1 MARRGHGEGSIYR
14 RNDGRWTAAI
24 TLDNHKRKTFYGKT
38 RKEVQDKLNA
48 ALHEQKQGALATGP
62 NQTLKN
68 HLERWVEQICKL
80 TMRPNTYK
88 AYRSAVNCHLI
99 PSLGHIKLQ
108 RLTVEHVQ
116 AFFAE
121 KQERLK
127 PRTLRVI
134 QSALNGALDTAV
146 KWGLVAR
153 NVARLVDLPSAERYE
168 GQVLTEDQARRLLE
182 VARGSRLDA
191 LLLVALT
198 TGMRRGELT
207 ALRWSDLDFEMGLLQ
222 VRRNL
227 ARMPGV
233 GYVEREPKTK
243 SGRRKIM
250 LSGIVLEAL
259 REHEKLQQQA
269 RLKMGEK
276 WREHGLI
283 FSNMHGGFFNPDSVW
298 LFFKKLLKEADL
310 PDVRFHDLRHSVATI
325 LLAAKID
332 LKVVSELLGH
342 SSIAIT
348 ADIYGHVLPERQRE
362 IINKMDDLFGRS

>member
-1 MARRGHGEGSIYR
+1 
-14 RNDGRWTAAI
+14 
-24 TLDNHKRKTFYGKT
+24 
-38 RKEVQDKLNA
+38 
-48 ALHEQKQGALATGP
+48 
-62 NQTLKN
+62 
-68 HLERWVEQICKL
+68 
-80 TMRPNTYK
+80 MRPNSYK

-99 PSLGHIKLQ
+99 PSPGPIKLQ

-121 KQERLK
+121 RQEQLK
-127 PRTLRVI
+127 PRTLQVI
-134 QSALNGALDTAV
+134 RSALNGALDTAV

-153 NVARLVDLPSAERYE
+153 NVARLVDLPPAERYE
-168 GQVLTEDQARRLLE
+168 GQVLTQDQARKLLK

-198 TGMRRGELT
+198 TGMRCGGELT
-207 ALRWSDLDFEMGLLQ
+207 ALRWSDLDFEMGIVQ

-227 ARMPGV
+227 ARVPGM
-233 GYVEREPKTK
+233 GYVEREPKSK
-243 SGRRKIM
+243 AGRRKIM

-259 REHEKLQQQA
+259 RAHEKMQQQA

-283 FSNMHGGFFNPDSVW
+283 FSNTYGGFFNPSSVW
-298 LFFKKLLKEADL
+298 YLFKKLLKEADL
-310 PDVRFHDLRHSVATI
+310 PNVRFHDLRHSAATI

-342 SSIAIT
+342 SSDRKST
-348 ADIYGHVLPERQRE
+348 RLNSSHQ
-362 IINKMDDLFGRS
+362 IISYAVFCLKKKKC